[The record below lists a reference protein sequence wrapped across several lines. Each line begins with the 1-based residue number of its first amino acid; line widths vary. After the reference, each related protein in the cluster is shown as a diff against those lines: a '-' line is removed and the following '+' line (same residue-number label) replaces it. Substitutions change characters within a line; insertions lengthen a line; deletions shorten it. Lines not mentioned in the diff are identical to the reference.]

1 MQNMK
6 ISHRIL
12 IGFGLIL
19 VLLVGL
25 STYAVMTIGNV
36 AGVFTEYRSA
46 AKETVSASEI
56 TAGLYV
62 SRGGALK
69 YRLAPNAE
77 QAAQVKESLDRLVTT
92 AEERADDSAG
102 ASASARQIAL
112 LLPDI
117 RTYRAQFEALAQI
130 QAEISSNQSDLR
142 ETGSSIRKTLSD
154 LRASAHGDGDIEAA
168 YEAASTTEALLLGRL
183 YMEKF
188 LIGGVKSDFDQAQA
202 RLDEARAQIAKLDAA
217 LQNPGRREMLA
228 AFDTGLAR
236 YGALSEQIGALI
248 ADRDAIAANE
258 LDVIGPNVQS
268 ALDELMKK
276 DIAIQ
281 NTLGPEAA
289 ATFGQISS
297 TVQLAAGVVVT
308 LGVILAMLIGRSIS
322 RPIAD
327 MVQNIRRYASGNI
340 SEEEKSGKAHARR
353 DEIGQAEAAM
363 RDMGAS
369 LRESARQID
378 RISNGDLDASVDVR
392 NKDDQ
397 LSVAIQ
403 VMAEKLRRVMHQI
416 RDISGTVSDR
426 TNGLRSTSDTI
437 DSNAQ
442 RQAAAAS
449 EAAAAIEE
457 MTANLR
463 QSTDNASQTERIASD
478 AASDARKSYEAVQ
491 RALKAMQTIAERI
504 NIIREIAR
512 QTDLLALNAAV
523 EAARAGDNGKGFAV
537 VASEVRKLA
546 ERSAAAATEIGEL
559 SGETMQLSESANGM
573 LGTLVSG
580 IDRTAD
586 LIKEISAAAQEQSI
600 GADQVNQ
607 AIRELDQ
614 VIQRNAAEASRV
626 SETAGSLKLQ
636 TDTLEELI
644 GYFRFS
650 MVNLGSAPAVREEPQ
665 QASSLKS
672 AA

>member
-56 TAGLYV
+56 TAGIYV

-77 QAAQVKESLDRLVTT
+77 QAARVQESLDSLVTIS
-92 AEERADDSAG
+92 EERADDGAG
-102 ASASARQIAL
+102 ASVSARQIAL

-202 RLDEARAQIAKLDAA
+202 RLEEARAQIAKLDAA

-236 YGALSEQIGALI
+236 YDALSEQIGTLI

-297 TVQLAAGVVVT
+297 TVQLADLVHHPAQLLGHHLDRDRELVVLV
-308 LGVILAMLIGRSIS
+308 
-322 RPIAD
+322 AD
-327 MVQNIRRYASGNI
+327 
-340 SEEEKSGKAHARR
+340 
-353 DEIGQAEAAM
+353 
-363 RDMGAS
+363 
-369 LRESARQID
+369 ID
-378 RISNGDLDASVDVR
+378 RRIEVSVGDPVDLARTFSQRSAHIAHGGLGLTDLVPPR
-392 NKDDQ
+392 MFLAGLLLFGD
-397 LSVAIQ
+397 VP
-403 VMAEKLRRVMHQI
+403 RRVTANVLDHV
-416 RDISGTVSDR
+416 RDR
-426 TNGLRSTSDTI
+426 T
-437 DSNAQ
+437 
-442 RQAAAAS
+442 
-449 EAAAAIEE
+449 
-457 MTANLR
+457 
-463 QSTDNASQTERIASD
+463 
-478 AASDARKSYEAVQ
+478 
-491 RALKAMQTIAERI
+491 
-504 NIIREIAR
+504 
-512 QTDLLALNAAV
+512 
-523 EAARAGDNGKGFAV
+523 
-537 VASEVRKLA
+537 
-546 ERSAAAATEIGEL
+546 
-559 SGETMQLSESANGM
+559 
-573 LGTLVSG
+573 
-580 IDRTAD
+580 
-586 LIKEISAAAQEQSI
+586 
-600 GADQVNQ
+600 
-607 AIRELDQ
+607 
-614 VIQRNAAEASRV
+614 RNR
-626 SETAGSLKLQ
+626 
-636 TDTLEELI
+636 
-644 GYFRFS
+644 
-650 MVNLGSAPAVREEPQ
+650 PA
-665 QASSLKS
+665 
-672 AA
+672 